1 MNQRVLVNIGQI
13 IILNFIYILVN
24 IIGLGLLIIPSTST
38 LFHFITK
45 MRNGSYDPFDTVK
58 PFIKL
63 LIKNTKEMI
72 SIQIIF
78 VIVMGFS
85 VFNLVNLDVLNY
97 PMFLKQTLMVVYT
110 ITILE
115 SVLLIVVVSLLKGNF
130 IFKSRLDIVKMSFYL
145 IHRHLLTSFII
156 TVLLVLVSYVLF
168 AYSLFTV
175 IFGLFALL
183 FYLIDILYQP
193 IYRRHIIKEE

>member
-13 IILNFIYILVN
+13 IILNFVYILVN
-24 IIGLGLLIIPSTST
+24 VLGLGLLIIPSTST

-45 MRNGSYDPFDTVK
+45 IRNGSYDPFDTFK
-58 PFIKL
+58 PFIRL
-63 LIKNTKEMI
+63 LVKNTKEMI

-78 VIVMGFS
+78 TIVIGFS
-85 VFNLVNLDVLNY
+85 VFNLVNLDLLNY
-97 PMFLKQTLMVVYT
+97 PIFIRQTLMVLYT
-110 ITILE
+110 ISIIE
-115 SVLLIVVVSLLKGNF
+115 SMLLIIVISLLNGNF
-130 IFKSRLDIVKMSFYL
+130 IFKSRLDMVKMSFYL

-156 TVLLVLVSYVLF
+156 TLLLIVVSYVLF
-168 AYSLFTV
+168 AYSLFI

-183 FYLIDILYQP
+183 FYLIDVMYQP

>member
-13 IILNFIYILVN
+13 IILNFVYILVN
-24 IIGLGLLIIPSTST
+24 VLGLGLLIIPSTST

-45 MRNGSYDPFDTVK
+45 IRNGSYDPFDTFK
-58 PFIKL
+58 PFIRL
-63 LIKNTKEMI
+63 LVKNTKEMI

-78 VIVMGFS
+78 TIVIGFS
-85 VFNLVNLDVLNY
+85 VFNLVNLDLLNY
-97 PMFLKQTLMVVYT
+97 PIFIKQTLMVLYT
-110 ITILE
+110 ISIIE
-115 SVLLIVVVSLLKGNF
+115 SMLLIIVISLLNGNF
-130 IFKSRLDIVKMSFYL
+130 IFKSRLDMVKMSFYL

-156 TVLLVLVSYVLF
+156 TLLLIVVSYVLF
-168 AYSLFTV
+168 AYSLFI

-183 FYLIDILYQP
+183 FYLIDVMYQP

>member
-13 IILNFIYILVN
+13 IILNFVYILVN
-24 IIGLGLLIIPSTST
+24 VLGLGLLIIPSTST

-45 MRNGSYDPFDTVK
+45 IRNGSYDPFDTVK
-58 PFIKL
+58 PFIRL
-63 LIKNTKEMI
+63 LVKNTKEMI

-78 VIVMGFS
+78 TIVIGFS
-85 VFNLVNLDVLNY
+85 VFNLVNLDLLNY
-97 PMFLKQTLMVVYT
+97 PIFIKQTLMVLYT
-110 ITILE
+110 ISIIE
-115 SVLLIVVVSLLKGNF
+115 SMLLIIVISLLNGNF
-130 IFKSRLDIVKMSFYL
+130 IFKSRLDMVKMSFYL

-156 TVLLVLVSYVLF
+156 TLLLIVVSYVLF
-168 AYSLFTV
+168 AYSLFI

-183 FYLIDILYQP
+183 FYLIDVMYQP